1 MTLDEAINAAEAQL
15 RECDSSDIHFIEI
28 VETRYPLADA
38 YGLEDD
44 LVPEQPEPSQLSINL
59 QIHLSPDASEAQ
71 IESVIRYMQK
81 HLNPRSDWSE
91 SGQRQDRA
99 DRIPAEQ
106 GMTRKRE
113 PDVADARYP
122 GQPTLP
128 LRRQD
133 RGNARPS
140 IVQWYLLFD
149 AAPETAMISR

>member
-1 MTLDEAINAAEAQL
+1 MTLDEAIKAAEAQL

-28 VETRYPLADA
+28 VGTRYPLADA

-99 DRIPAEQ
+99 DRI
-106 GMTRKRE
+106 R
-113 PDVADARYP
+113 
-122 GQPTLP
+122 
-128 LRRQD
+128 
-133 RGNARPS
+133 
-140 IVQWYLLFD
+140 
-149 AAPETAMISR
+149 